1 MLAQQ
6 TAALEGGRL
15 QKLVKVLLAS
25 RWRRH
30 CCPRNTLTNA
40 LGPSSVTA
48 QQLEE
53 SASDLDTA
61 YRRGHGNEL
70 VDTFHDHG
78 VNLRYMGKVRSLTK
92 AVRMR
97 ELLLAEMI
105 ARTARTRLRASL
117 RGSVGQTTSRV
128 HARVA
133 RVLNEMMGA
142 SHTGGMASAVTPM
155 SPPLPSSDPGGGGG
169 DTPRSSASD
178 ASDGDDK
185 RASFRPIGGGGGS
198 GAGGSAVMA
207 PTAVSQLLRQPRSP
221 SDTTRGQQRHAPRG
235 GSVSPSPFLTR
246 GHVRHVD
253 SGRDSPGR
261 ASPSPSVGNAS
272 SGRRDD
278 GFAFKVKPFP
288 RPTCITVSCLT
299 LWRLPPHRLRCGVG
313 SQVA

>member
-1 MLAQQ
+1 M
-6 TAALEGGRL
+6 
-15 QKLVKVLLAS
+15 
-25 RWRRH
+25 
-30 CCPRNTLTNA
+30 
-40 LGPSSVTA
+40 TA

-142 SHTGGMASAVTPM
+142 SHTGGMASAVTPL
-155 SPPLPSSDPGGGGG
+155 SPPLPSSGPGGGG

-185 RASFRPIGGGGGS
+185 RASFRPIGGGGS

-278 GFAFKVKPFP
+278 GFAFKVSPFP
-288 RPTCITVSCLT
+288 VPHASPCLT
-299 LWRLPPHRLRCGVG
+299 LCRLPPHRLRCGVG